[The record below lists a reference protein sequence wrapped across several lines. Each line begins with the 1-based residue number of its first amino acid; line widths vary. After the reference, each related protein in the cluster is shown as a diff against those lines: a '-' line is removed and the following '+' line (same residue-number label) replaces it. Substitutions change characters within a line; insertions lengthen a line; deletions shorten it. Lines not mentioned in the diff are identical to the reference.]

1 MPFFK
6 TTENIFK
13 DKGEYFDPNWMDS
26 DKVIL
31 PPRTEWD
38 YKRNMQIED
47 VDIWEVIIEAGYSVY
62 AAWSPYAEFYML
74 LPTVFYNDNGVE
86 LYYGKGAHNM
96 IIKRM
101 KELEIPVSIKKIWV
115 EPKDMWLYE

>member
-1 MPFFK
+1 VPFFK

-26 DKVIL
+26 DKLVL
-31 PPRTEWD
+31 PPRTSWD

-47 VDIWEVIIEAGYSVY
+47 VDLWEVIVEAGYSIY

-74 LPTVFYNDNGVE
+74 IPTVFYDTEGVE
-86 LYYGKGAHNM
+86 LYYGKGASNM
-96 IIKRM
+96 IIKRT
-101 KELEIPVSIKKIWV
+101 KELGIPISTNKIWV
-115 EPKDMWLYE
+115 EPEDMWLYE

>member
-26 DKVIL
+26 DKLVL
-31 PPRTEWD
+31 PPRTFWD

-47 VDIWEVIIEAGYSVY
+47 VDLWEVIVEAGYSIY

-74 LPTVFYNDNGVE
+74 IPTVFYDTEGVE
-86 LYYGKGAHNM
+86 LYYGKGASNM
-96 IIKRM
+96 IIKRT
-101 KELEIPVSIKKIWV
+101 KELGIPISTNKIWV
-115 EPKDMWLYE
+115 EPENMWLYE